1 MTRTFPGALLAL
13 ALILVT
19 SCGVEDGAADLAS
32 SPAASRGREGGDDRD
47 AGRPRKV
54 LEIERMAGVARP
66 YVGTANPVR
75 GLSGGGLP
83 WIIHEGEA
91 KLWSDGRLQ
100 VKVEGVQFD
109 PNDAAV
115 QARGLGGQNTVASF
129 KAVLSC
135 QTIVDGAAAVVN
147 VSTAAYPAT
156 TGPGAGDAEF
166 SEVLAVPSPCY
177 GPMVFITSPGGA
189 WFAASS
195 L

>member
-1 MTRTFPGALLAL
+1 MTRTISGALVAL
-13 ALILVT
+13 TLFTA
-19 SCGVEDGAADLAS
+19 CGTEDDAGAAAS
-32 SPAASRGREGGDDRD
+32 ATQASRERGGGDDRD
-47 AGRPRKV
+47 HDRPRKV
-54 LEIERMAGVARP
+54 LEVERMTGVARP
-66 YVGTANPVR
+66 YTGTANPVR

-83 WIIHEGEA
+83 WVIREGEA
-91 KLWSDGRLQ
+91 KLWSDGRLA

-115 QARGLGGQNTVASF
+115 IARGLGGQNTVASF
-129 KAVLSC
+129 RAVLSC

-177 GPMVFITSPGGA
+177 GPMVFITSPTGS